1 MVTIIYLATSTSSSE
16 TQGLL
21 AGTMRYFR
29 AKVYFKSWRAPGNL
43 FLPNQFQKWSN
54 SVPLIGQ
61 KNMSNQRWGLD
72 VELCRLLT
80 RSSFLQR
87 SPTQLLGPY
96 NGKIVV
102 DGFRKKNI
110 QTKPR
115 KRQALTWRLGNNT
128 VPSIFSA
135 DLSRFLHCCFWLQGK
150 LVEYPR
156 LLTISPWSLNDFWN
170 LPRYA
175 KCKSPLHGPRNYVDR
190 TCEQSANY
198 SPRTFSCYR
207 FKPKCNFAVCPLYDT
222 DPQC

>member
-1 MVTIIYLATSTSSSE
+1 MLVSVNFFVSPSSQ

-21 AGTMRYFR
+21 ARTMRYFR

-102 DGFRKKNI
+102 DGFRKKKYSNEAEETASLDMAARKQYCSI
-110 QTKPR
+110 NFLGGFIAISTLLFLVAGKASRIPKVTYYFSLIVEWLLKP
-115 KRQALTWRLGNNT
+115 
-128 VPSIFSA
+128 S
-135 DLSRFLHCCFWLQGK
+135 
-150 LVEYPR
+150 
-156 LLTISPWSLNDFWN
+156 TI
-170 LPRYA
+170 
-175 KCKSPLHGPRNYVDR
+175 CKM
-190 TCEQSANY
+190 QI
-198 SPRTFSCYR
+198 
-207 FKPKCNFAVCPLYDT
+207 AVARPTQLCRPNVRAIG
-222 DPQC
+222 